1 MQITGATAAAAQQS
15 YNGPARL
22 AADNDGD
29 GRKGAAALADGDA
42 AARRANRAIAQA
54 AQPTSRK
61 VDVKA

>member
-1 MQITGATAAAAQQS
+1 MQITHTSAAAPHP

-42 AARRANRAIAQA
+42 AARTANRAIAQNGSSS
-54 AQPTSRK
+54 PGS